1 MSISQTCLGPP
12 AHFHSPDVIADN
24 SLVYLSVCS
33 SSHEPLNFIMTSRID
48 SGVRPLGCVPWESYF
63 TSLSLNFC
71 ISKMTL
77 IARPLFQNRELERR
91 SEF

>member
-12 AHFHSPDVIADN
+12 PHFHSPDVIADN
-24 SLVYLSVCS
+24 SLVYLCVCS
-33 SSHEPLNFIMTSRID
+33 SSHGHLNFIMTSRID
-48 SGVRPLGCVPWESYF
+48 SGIRSLGCAPWESYF

-77 IARPLFQNRELERR
+77 IARPLFQNQELERR